1 MGCSLCSVGVGG
13 IWKSG
18 HHSWW
23 STQIALWG
31 TSDFISPQ
39 SQASPRGSGRD
50 DRCLWHAVNPGTPLL
65 LTLLINLDDSS
76 REAGP
81 ASAEK
86 ELRWGSHHLEMRR
99 ISQQRSRLEPFH
111 SRYVKKPFCF
121 EGGWAARAASEGLVW
136 TELPT
141 APLGPHACTRAGRRR
156 HHLVLPLCLS
166 SFKTF
171 ILLRLESM
179 LTVKV
184 LNIYKRE
191 RKATHHPCENIYPP
205 FFSLNF

>member
-1 MGCSLCSVGVGG
+1 MTDACDTKL
-13 IWKSG
+13 
-18 HHSWW
+18 
-23 STQIALWG
+23 T
-31 TSDFISPQ
+31 
-39 SQASPRGSGRD
+39 
-50 DRCLWHAVNPGTPLL
+50 PGTPLL

-81 ASAEK
+81 ASEEK

-111 SRYVKKPFCF
+111 SRYVKTPFSS
-121 EGGWAARAASEGLVW
+121 EGGWAAQAASEGLVR

-141 APLGPHACTRAGRRR
+141 ASLGPRACTRAGGRP
-156 HHLVLPLCLS
+156 VTTQTDSLCLS
-166 SFKTF
+166 SFKTAF
-171 ILLRLESM
+171 ILLCLESM

-205 FFSLNF
+205 LFFLTKFLRHDGWDHIVYIILHPVSNINIWPCYYSPSSLK

>member
-1 MGCSLCSVGVGG
+1 MTDACD
-13 IWKSG
+13 
-18 HHSWW
+18 
-23 STQIALWG
+23 TQL
-31 TSDFISPQ
+31 T
-39 SQASPRGSGRD
+39 
-50 DRCLWHAVNPGTPLL
+50 PGTPLL

-111 SRYVKKPFCF
+111 SCYVKKPFCS
-121 EGGWAARAASEGLVW
+121 EGGWAARAASEGLVR

-141 APLGPHACTRAGRRR
+141 ASLGPRAWTRVGRRR
-156 HHLVLPLCLS
+156 HRLVLTLCLS
-166 SFKTF
+166 SFKTTF
-171 ILLRLESM
+171 ILLCLESM